1 MMSNARLPECGSG
14 AGLGTGV
21 EHHFPKNLGKPTLN
35 MAWEVSIA
43 YFGVKSLC
51 NVCDR
56 KVWLPGRFPSS
67 GLIILDAGRSLQT
80 C

>member
-35 MAWEVSIA
+35 TAWEVAIA
-43 YFGVKSLC
+43 YFRVKSLC
-51 NVCDR
+51 NSVTER
-56 KVWLPGRFPSS
+56 YGYQEGFPAQ
-67 GLIILDAGRSLQT
+67 D
-80 C
+80 